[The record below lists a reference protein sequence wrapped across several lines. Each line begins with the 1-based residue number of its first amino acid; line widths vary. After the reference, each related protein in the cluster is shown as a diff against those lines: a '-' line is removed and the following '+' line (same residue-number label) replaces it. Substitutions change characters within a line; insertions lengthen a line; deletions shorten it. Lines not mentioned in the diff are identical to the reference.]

1 MSQRPTVVAVI
12 GSFNSGKSA
21 LINALLEQPGL
32 LQEDILPCT
41 NSLFWLRH
49 HDVKEQHFDIS
60 LRGPEAIQRTTVAVG
75 SRVELRLKLP
85 QLLEFEFIDTA
96 GTGDVEQPLAFDQ
109 VKEIVDLADIVI
121 ICWQLAGGLKADDRR
136 MLDRLNLD
144 RKRAVHVA
152 THALHCGNGDMK
164 QAQRKWNSL
173 PEEFLTRF
181 AGGHCVDLK
190 TPKVAPEGWPWAF
203 MSSPAGIWDDLR
215 RMRRGGIASS
225 SVGKSTSAMATA
237 KLAGT
242 QGRLRHQVNPAPA
255 AAPVPAAP
263 QPKVGSPGLS
273 PLPSRKLLLW
283 WPQAGDTTP
292 CYTIEIDLVDL
303 SAELQRYELSRQVAE
318 WSAVQVRGPR
328 DNLNSVALASCHF
341 DSSPQ
346 SVYLLEF
353 AESDLR
359 CPERIMVGRALDGKW
374 WAEVTDS
381 GNKKQIW
388 YTGYG

>member
-215 RMRRGGIASS
+215 RMRRGGIVSSQGAIAGESKEVSHATREFIRSRWASLAS
-225 SVGKSTSAMATA
+225 ALDRLVVDHTRCRGWSYSFGRFNLVLNSLQHEAECAVGSRSASLDLVAIGNAVSFARARVKIATDSWTDHTSALFARQQIHDYFA
-237 KLAGT
+237 
-242 QGRLRHQVNPAPA
+242 
-255 AAPVPAAP
+255 
-263 QPKVGSPGLS
+263 
-273 PLPSRKLLLW
+273 SRF
-283 WPQAGDTTP
+283 G
-292 CYTIEIDLVDL
+292 V
-303 SAELQRYELSRQVAE
+303 
-318 WSAVQVRGPR
+318 
-328 DNLNSVALASCHF
+328 
-341 DSSPQ
+341 
-346 SVYLLEF
+346 
-353 AESDLR
+353 
-359 CPERIMVGRALDGKW
+359 
-374 WAEVTDS
+374 
-381 GNKKQIW
+381 
-388 YTGYG
+388 